1 MTSKNC
7 FGNTIVQEEI
17 GWNIFYFPLFLLY
30 AKHIDENMKGKQYR
44 KVIHVH
50 FIHNHRNYYF
60 GSVAALFRRFSESDL
75 DCAESY
81 LSHLLTE
88 DGMHH
93 ITSRVLIIRS
103 RLIT

>member
-1 MTSKNC
+1 MLLEII
-7 FGNTIVQEEI
+7 FGKKRANKMPGLYIGKEYEE
-17 GWNIFYFPLFLLY
+17 
-30 AKHIDENMKGKQYR
+30 KQYR

-50 FIHNHRNYYF
+50 FLHNHRNYYF
-60 GSVAALFRRFSESDL
+60 GSVVALFRRFTEEEL
-75 DCAESY
+75 DCSAAY

-93 ITSRVLIIRS
+93 ITKKVLIIRS

>member
-1 MTSKNC
+1 
-7 FGNTIVQEEI
+7 
-17 GWNIFYFPLFLLY
+17 
-30 AKHIDENMKGKQYR
+30 MKEKQYR

-50 FIHNHRNYYF
+50 FLYNHRNYYF
-60 GSVAALFRRFSESDL
+60 GSVAALFRKFSESDL
-75 DCAESY
+75 DCSESY

-93 ITSRVLIIRS
+93 ITSKVLIIRS

>member
-1 MTSKNC
+1 
-7 FGNTIVQEEI
+7 
-17 GWNIFYFPLFLLY
+17 
-30 AKHIDENMKGKQYR
+30 MKEKQYR

-50 FIHNHRNYYF
+50 FLYNHRNYYF
-60 GSVAALFRRFSESDL
+60 GSVAALFRRFTEEEL
-75 DCAESY
+75 DCSAAY

-93 ITSRVLIIRS
+93 ITKKVLIIRS